1 MKDQVMISPFFQH
14 LEEAWQL
21 RNNSNLLFIFFEDM
35 KKDLRSVVEK
45 VSKFL
50 NCTISESEVGKLLD
64 HLDIKNFRNNPAVN
78 NEWGK
83 EMGVMSKEGTFIRKG
98 NAPYR

>member
-1 MKDQVMISPFFQH
+1 
-14 LEEAWQL
+14 
-21 RNNSNLLFIFFEDM
+21 M

-50 NCTISESEVGKLLD
+50 NCTLSESEIEKLLD

-98 NAPYR
+98 KVGGYKEDFKDHPELEKEFDEWIKKEMEKCSIEFPKH